1 MQHNVP
7 YMLLGKIKYKTLLF
21 TRHVTR

>member
-7 YMLLGKIKYKTLLF
+7 YLKM
-21 TRHVTR
+21 R